1 MSVPAKLSMLEPRPH
16 RRVED
21 PARIVH
27 LTERLAALSWKA
39 QEQRESLRVLF
50 ECLSDLTHAEIRY
63 YYDRRVSSRRLSRIC
78 RILAWLFG
86 TAGVLVPVVATAWPR
101 APGNLLSLGYIAF
114 ALAGS
119 ALVADTAFAGSA
131 AHQRYTKTQLA
142 LEQLYTLFAIEWQ
155 ALIASLDISPGPERV
170 AAAIRRAVAYCGALH
185 EVLGAETDE
194 WRTTMDK
201 AREAL
206 NRLASTK
213 EARSEIQS

>member
-1 MSVPAKLSMLEPRPH
+1 MSLPAKVSMPESRPH

-21 PARIVH
+21 PARIVN

-50 ECLSDLTHAEIRY
+50 ECLADLTQAEIRY

-78 RILAWLFG
+78 RVIAWLFG
-86 TAGVLVPVVATAWPR
+86 TAGVMVPVVAPAWPG
-101 APGNLLSLGYIAF
+101 APANLLSLGYIAF

-119 ALVADTAFAGSA
+119 ALVADTAFAGSV

-142 LEQLYTLFAIEWQ
+142 LEQLYTVFAIEWQ
-155 ALIASLDISPGPERV
+155 AFVASVDVAPSQERV
-170 AAAIRRAVAYCGALH
+170 SAAIGRAVTYCGALH
-185 EVLGAETDE
+185 EVLGTETTE
-194 WRTTMDK
+194 WRITMDK

-206 NRLASTK
+206 NRLASAK
-213 EARSEIQS
+213 DGKAE